1 MADESHHTKLDG
13 PVWGVLSVRD
23 PRSGQVVQDCPSPV
37 VRRNSDASLTLTIR
51 FSGRTYPQ
59 LAQIVRALCA
69 VAGRCW
75 LSQVAAVAVTV
86 AVTRDASAPSRLPPP
101 AVVVMRPVPMAITD

>member
-1 MADESHHTKLDG
+1 MA
-13 PVWGVLSVRD
+13 VRGT
-23 PRSGQVVQDCPSPV
+23 SGT
-37 VRRNSDASLTLTIR
+37 R
-51 FSGRTYPQ
+51 
-59 LAQIVRALCA
+59 VRALCA

-101 AVVVMRPVPMAITD
+101 AVVVMRRVPNGYNGLSFPNCYEVRTDDGHLIRATYV